1 MRLWECET
9 MGLCDI
15 EILEMWDFSAKFKMI
30 YENQTESRLSL
41 GMRRQIK
48 ELT

>member
-1 MRLWECET
+1 MMR
-9 MGLCDI
+9 LCDI

-30 YENQTESRLSL
+30 YENQTESYLPLR
-41 GMRRQIK
+41 MRRQSK